1 MLHMKPA
8 HLVLH
13 LVLTL
18 VQVLV
23 LETPLVL
30 DMDVDVKLSG
40 LSLSQ
45 LKQTNKQTNNKDFNT
60 RLICSRMF
68 TDISSITFSNKQ

>member
-1 MLHMKPA
+1 MTFYMRST

-13 LVLTL
+13 LILTL

-30 DMDVDVKLSG
+30 NMDVNVKLSS

-45 LKQTNKQTNNKDFNT
+45 LKQTIMVDLVEQLY
-60 RLICSRMF
+60 RY
-68 TDISSITFSNKQ
+68 QP

>member
-30 DMDVDVKLSG
+30 DMDVDVKFSG

-45 LKQTNKQTNNKDFNT
+45 LKQTNNKDFNT
-60 RLICSRMF
+60 RLICSRRF

>member
-1 MLHMKPA
+1 MLHTKPA

-13 LVLTL
+13 LILAL

-30 DMDVDVKLSG
+30 NMDVDVKLPG

-45 LKQTNKQTNNKDFNT
+45 LNI
-60 RLICSRMF
+60 RR
-68 TDISSITFSNKQ
+68 